1 MTSNSSI
8 NINTCLIK
16 ILLQKFLDLLH
27 SLVIFLF
34 NLKVVLK
41 RTCFLKKK
49 TPVIY
54 SIMRSNENLGSV
66 GVEKKNYIW
75 NTVKFEFP
83 TV

>member
-41 RTCFLKKK
+41 ITCFLKKK
-49 TPVIY
+49 KNTPVIY

-66 GVEKKNYIW
+66 GVEKKKTIFG
-75 NTVKFEFP
+75 TL
-83 TV
+83 